1 MAAELPHSLRSRLEA
16 LAEGRSGR
24 VLSERSAAISE
35 HYRAFRPSSGQIAA
49 GDDALAY
56 AMSRMPATY
65 AAVLSALDAADA
77 RLVDFSPRTLFDAGA
92 GPGTASWAALSQW
105 PDIGAVTMM
114 DHSPDF
120 LKLARGLMPEAE
132 VLRSDLLGA
141 PLGERTFDLVT
152 AGYVLTELADER
164 LQAAVEALWAR
175 AEGLLVIV
183 EPGRPRD
190 YERLM
195 RVRDLLIAAGGQV
208 VAPCPHEKACP
219 LPEGDWCH
227 FSVRL
232 QRSREHMRMKGA
244 VLPYEDEKFSYLAV
258 ARPGIALHPAQSRI
272 IAPAERSKFAIE
284 LPLCTENGLQRLS
297 IAKRDPERFRI
308 ARKLDWGDVWPD

>member
-1 MAAELPHSLRSRLEA
+1 
-16 LAEGRSGR
+16 
-24 VLSERSAAISE
+24 
-35 HYRAFRPSSGQIAA
+35 
-49 GDDALAY
+49 
-56 AMSRMPATY
+56 MSRMPATY
-65 AAVLSALDAADA
+65 AAVSSALDAADA
-77 RLVDFSPRTLFDAGA
+77 RLVDFSPRTLLDAGA

-105 PDIGAVTMM
+105 PNIDAVTMM

-120 LKLARGLMPEAE
+120 LKLAQDLMPEAE
-132 VLRSDLLGA
+132 VLRGDLLGA

-164 LQAAVEALWAR
+164 LAAAVEALWAR
-175 AEGLLVIV
+175 TDGLLVIV

-195 RVRDLLIAAGGQV
+195 RVRDLLIAASGQV
-208 VAPCPHEKACP
+208 VAPCPHERACP
-219 LPEGDWCH
+219 LLGDDWCH

-258 ARPGIALHPAQSRI
+258 ARPGIALRPAQSRI

-284 LPLCTENGLQRLS
+284 LLLCTENGLQHLS
-297 IAKRDPERFRI
+297 VAKRDPERFRI
-308 ARKLDWGDVWPD
+308 ARKLDWGDTLPDDVWPDQAAFGNGPT

>member
-1 MAAELPHSLRSRLEA
+1 MAELPQALRSRLEA

-24 VLSERSAAISE
+24 VLSERSAAISG
-35 HYRAFRPSSGQIAA
+35 HYRAFRPSSGQISAS
-49 GDDALAY
+49 DDALAY

-65 AAVLSALDAADA
+65 AAISAALDAADA
-77 RLVDFSPRTLFDAGA
+77 RLVDFSPKTLLDAGA
-92 GPGTASWAALSQW
+92 GPGTASWAVLSQW
-105 PDIGAVTMM
+105 PDIDAVTMM

-120 LKLARGLMPEAE
+120 LKLAQDLLPDAE
-132 VLRSDLLGA
+132 VLRGDLLGA
-141 PLGERTFDLVT
+141 PLGERRFDLVT
-152 AGYVLTELADER
+152 AGYVLTELPDER
-164 LQAAVEALWAR
+164 LPAAVETLWAR
-175 AEGLLVIV
+175 TAGLLVIV

-195 RVRDLLIAAGGQV
+195 RVRDLLIAAGRQV

-219 LPEGDWCH
+219 LLGDDWCH

-232 QRSREHMRMKGA
+232 QRSRDHMRMKGA

-258 ARPGIALHPAQSRI
+258 ARPGISLRPAQSRI
-272 IAPAERSKFAIE
+272 IAPTERSKFAIE

-308 ARKLDWGDVWPD
+308 ARKLDWGDVLPD